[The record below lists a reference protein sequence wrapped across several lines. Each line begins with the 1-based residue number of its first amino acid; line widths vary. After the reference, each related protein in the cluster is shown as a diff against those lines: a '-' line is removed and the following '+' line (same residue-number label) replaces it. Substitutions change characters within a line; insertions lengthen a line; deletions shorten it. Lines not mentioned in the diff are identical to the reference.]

1 LLITPCSELIIK
13 FFLFKRLEVLYHMG
27 VKLKDLVVRE
37 PIEFSK
43 LAGKIIA
50 VDAPNIIMS
59 LFNFARKNPD
69 GSRAGLI
76 LDRTQRPISHLYG
89 LLYRTNFFYSKKI
102 FPIFC
107 FDGLDSDLKKLK
119 TKDRLNDF
127 LFTEKLYK
135 TLLQSGNKQ
144 NARQIAMSREYMWPN
159 IIKESK
165 QLLGALGVPLINS
178 PASAESQCAQLV
190 KDRVVHFS
198 NSQDFDSLLFG
209 CPKTLQ
215 NLSKSLKRKVHGRWK
230 YQKITPVTID
240 LKQSL
245 QRLKIDQFQLVDMA
259 ILIGNDYYQGVKQ
272 IGPKHAHKFLLKH
285 KRLEKVIQEEKKTYD
300 FSSLTPDIISKVRK
314 IFLLPEVIGRHQDIR
329 WNYPNEQK
337 SLSLLCEDHHLN
349 KERVK
354 TNLEKFS
361 TNFEK
366 CQTHFENQKTKHK
379 TVQNTLDQVIS
390 Y

>member
-1 LLITPCSELIIK
+1 
-13 FFLFKRLEVLYHMG
+13 MG
-27 VKLKDLVVRE
+27 VKLQDLVIRNE
-37 PIEFSK
+37 IEFSK

-69 GSRAGLI
+69 GSAAGLI

-135 TLLQSGNKQ
+135 TLLQSGNKE

-165 QLLGALGVPLINS
+165 QLLGSLGVPYVNS

-190 KDRVVHFS
+190 KDKLAQFS

-209 CPKTLQ
+209 CPRTLQ
-215 NLSKSLKRKVHGRWK
+215 NFSKSRKRKVRGRWT
-230 YQKITPVTID
+230 YQKIAPVTIV
-240 LKQSL
+240 LKDNL
-245 QRLKIDQFQLVDMA
+245 KRLGIDQFQLVDMA
-259 ILIGNDYYQGVKQ
+259 ILIGNDYFQGVKN
-272 IGPKHAHKFLLKH
+272 IGPKHAHTFLLKH
-285 KRLEKVIQEEKKTYD
+285 KNLEKVIQEEKNAYD

-314 IFLLPEVIGRHQDIR
+314 IFLLPEVVSHSQDIR

-337 SLSLLCEDHHLN
+337 TLSLLCEDHHLN
-349 KERVK
+349 KGRVQ
-354 TNLEKFS
+354 TNYEKFS

-366 CQTHFENQKTKHK
+366 CRTYFEAHK
-379 TVQNTLDQVIS
+379 NSCITVQNTLDQVIS
-390 Y
+390 

>member
-1 LLITPCSELIIK
+1 
-13 FFLFKRLEVLYHMG
+13 MG
-27 VKLKDLVVRE
+27 VKLQDLVIRNE
-37 PIEFSK
+37 IEFSK

-69 GSRAGLI
+69 GSPAGLI

-135 TLLQSGNKQ
+135 SLIISGNKQ
-144 NARQIAMSREYMWPN
+144 NARHLALSKEYMWPN

-165 QLLGALGVPLINS
+165 QLLGALGVPYVNS
-178 PASAESQCAQLV
+178 PASAESQCAQMV
-190 KDRVVHFS
+190 KDKIAHFS

-209 CPKTLQ
+209 CPRTLQ
-215 NLSKSLKRKVHGRWK
+215 NLSKSRKRKVHGRWA
-230 YQKITPVTID
+230 YQKIFPVQIN
-240 LKQSL
+240 LKESL
-245 QRLKIDQFQLVDMA
+245 NGLKIDQFQLVDMA
-259 ILIGNDYYQGVKQ
+259 LLIGNDYFSGVKK
-272 IGPKHAHKFLLKH
+272 IGPKYALKFLLKH
-285 KRLEKVIQEEKKTYD
+285 KNLEKVIQEEKDNYD
-300 FSSLTPDIISKVRK
+300 FSFLTPNIIAKVRK
-314 IFLLPEVIGRHQDIR
+314 IFLLPEVIGSHQDVR

-337 SLSLLCEDHHLN
+337 TFSLLCEEHHLN
-349 KERVK
+349 TERVK
-354 TNLEKFS
+354 KNYEKFS
-361 TNFEK
+361 VNYEK
-366 CQTHFENQKTKHK
+366 CRTFFEADRNSRK

-390 Y
+390 